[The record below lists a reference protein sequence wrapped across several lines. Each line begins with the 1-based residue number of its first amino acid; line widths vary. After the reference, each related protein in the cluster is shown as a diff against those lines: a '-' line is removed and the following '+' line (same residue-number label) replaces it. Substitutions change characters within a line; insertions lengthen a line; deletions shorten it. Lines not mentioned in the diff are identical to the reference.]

1 MYLITE
7 QPLSTAEVEAAVA
20 HPGAGAI
27 LTFSGVVRSNNLGKN
42 VNYLVYEA
50 YPPMAEKVM
59 AQIGDEIEA
68 QWPGARVAMVHRIG
82 RLEIGEA
89 SVVIAVSTPH
99 RADAFVACKYAIDTL
114 KKIVPVWKKEVW
126 EGGEYWIEGSTPSV
140 DAEAEAVERLKTV
153 PS

>member
-1 MYLITE
+1 MFLITD
-7 QPLSTAEVEAAVA
+7 QPLSAAEVEAAVA
-20 HPGAGAI
+20 HSGAGAI
-27 LTFSGVVRSNNLGKN
+27 VTFSGVVRSNNLGKN
-42 VNYLVYEA
+42 VHYLVYEA

-59 AQIGDEIEA
+59 AQIGDEIA
-68 QWPGARVAMVHRIG
+68 VQWPGARVAMAHRIG

-126 EGGEYWIEGSTPSV
+126 EGGEYWIEGSTPTV
-140 DAEAEAVERLKTV
+140 DAEAEAVERLKTTA
-153 PS
+153 S